1 MARLKGGTRALI
13 RLLGVQASWNYERM
27 QGTGVGHAAEPVLRA
42 AFEGDTARYRET
54 LGRASAFFNANPYVA
69 AAAVGAEAR
78 AEVDGVP
85 AQQVD
90 RLRTALCG
98 PLGSLGDRLFWTGLV
113 PALASAAIAGVALGL
128 GWWPVLG
135 FLVVHNAIRLAIGP
149 WLLGLGWEHGVLV
162 GGAILRSPLPRASV
176 LAGHLAAVLGGLAI
190 PLIARRF
197 LVDTG
202 PMDLV
207 GTGALVAGALAVR
220 KVAGQR
226 LSALPLTLTAALAVL
241 LWQWG
246 RP

>member
-98 PLGSLGDRLFWTGLV
+98 PLGSLGDRRMAPPTRTPCSQPSPSSQG
-113 PALASAAIAGVALGL
+113 PIASRIAL
-128 GWWPVLG
+128 
-135 FLVVHNAIRLAIGP
+135 
-149 WLLGLGWEHGVLV
+149 
-162 GGAILRSPLPRASV
+162 
-176 LAGHLAAVLGGLAI
+176 
-190 PLIARRF
+190 
-197 LVDTG
+197 
-202 PMDLV
+202 
-207 GTGALVAGALAVR
+207 
-220 KVAGQR
+220 
-226 LSALPLTLTAALAVL
+226 
-241 LWQWG
+241 
-246 RP
+246 

>member
-1 MARLKGGTRALI
+1 MKGRTRALI

-42 AFEGDTARYRET
+42 AFDRDTDRYRET
-54 LGRASAFFNANPYVA
+54 LGRASAFFNANPYLA
-69 AAAVGAEAR
+69 AAAVGAETR

-85 AQQVD
+85 GPQVD

-113 PALASAAIAGVALGL
+113 PALASAAIAGVALGF

-135 FLVVHNAIRLAIGP
+135 FVVVHNAIRLAIGP
-149 WLLGLGWEHGVLV
+149 WLLGLGWRHGVQV
-162 GGAILRSPLPRASV
+162 GGAILKSPLPRASV
-176 LAGHLAAVLGGLAI
+176 LAGHLAAVLGGIAI

-197 LVDTG
+197 LADTG
-202 PMDLV
+202 PMDLI
-207 GTGALVAGALAVR
+207 GFGALVAGALVVR
-220 KVAGQR
+220 KVAGPR
-226 LSALPLTLTAALAVL
+226 LSALPLTLTAAFAVL

>member
-1 MARLKGGTRALI
+1 MALMKGGARALI
-13 RLLGVQASWNYERM
+13 RLLGVQAAWNYERM
-27 QGTGVGHAAEPVLRA
+27 QGTGVGHAVEPVLRA
-42 AFEGDTARYRET
+42 AFRDDPARYRET
-54 LGRASAFFNANPYVA
+54 LGRASAFFNANPYLA

-85 AQQVD
+85 GPQVD

-135 FLVVHNAIRLAIGP
+135 FLVIHNTIRLLLGP
-149 WLLGLGWEHGVLV
+149 WLLGLGWQHGVMV
-162 GGAILRSPLPRASV
+162 GGAILKSPLPRASV
-176 LAGHLAAVLGGLAI
+176 LAGHLAAVLGGLAV

-197 LVDTG
+197 LSDTG
-202 PMDLV
+202 PMDLIGV
-207 GTGALVAGALAVR
+207 GALVAGALVVR
-220 KVAGQR
+220 KVAGPR
-226 LSALPLTLTAALAVL
+226 LSGLALTLTAALAVL
-241 LWQWG
+241 LWHWG